1 MVTEWKDASG
11 KIEHRDEN
19 SNLGGT
25 MRLGGQ
31 KCLVKKSLCLIS
43 SIKIDYC
50 ERHRHRYRGQSK
62 FKNELIAGGMD
73 IVGTLDGNLAEMI
86 EIKKHPWFLGCQFH
100 PEFTSN
106 PRDGHPI
113 FNDFIAKAIKIK
125 DEHLK
130 N

>member
-1 MVTEWKDASG
+1 
-11 KIEHRDEN
+11 
-19 SNLGGT
+19 

-31 KCLVKKSLCLIS
+31 KCLIKKSSLSHKLYK
-43 SIKIDYC
+43 KITIT
-50 ERHRHRYRGQSK
+50 ERHRHRYEVNPEY
-62 FKNELIAGGMD
+62 KNELIAGGMD
-73 IVGTLDGNLAEMI
+73 IVGTSLDGNLAEMI

-125 DEHLK
+125 R
-130 N
+130 